1 MNNNDS
7 HFVYNVILRLDFMDG
22 KSKDEEN
29 LKRQMNNI
37 VQITYLVN
45 PILR

>member
-7 HFVYNVILRLDFMDG
+7 HFVYNVILKLDFMDV
-22 KSKDEEN
+22 SKDEQN
-29 LKRQMNNI
+29 VKRQMNNI